1 MARGCS
7 CHDHKEGTDR
17 WQEDGERFVAAPPRK
32 PRPPP
37 SLSPYGVVTS
47 DPIELVRYKLGQR
60 SRKNNA
66 LSMVSKAAVAT
77 LN

>member
-1 MARGCS
+1 
-7 CHDHKEGTDR
+7 
-17 WQEDGERFVAAPPRK
+17 
-32 PRPPP
+32 
-37 SLSPYGVVTS
+37 VVTS